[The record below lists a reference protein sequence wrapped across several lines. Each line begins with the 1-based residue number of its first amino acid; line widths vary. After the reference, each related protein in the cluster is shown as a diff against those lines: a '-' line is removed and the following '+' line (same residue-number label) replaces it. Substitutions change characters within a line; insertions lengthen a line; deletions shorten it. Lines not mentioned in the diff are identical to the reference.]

1 MLGQEAKINPEK
13 PLNKGHFGVFRL
25 FVFYRCRRLRR
36 VIDQH
41 AVNARHLGR
50 NAVHKVIDQL

>member
-25 FVFYRCRRLRR
+25 FVLDTGKALLNVY
-36 VIDQH
+36 
-41 AVNARHLGR
+41 
-50 NAVHKVIDQL
+50 QLSFVFF